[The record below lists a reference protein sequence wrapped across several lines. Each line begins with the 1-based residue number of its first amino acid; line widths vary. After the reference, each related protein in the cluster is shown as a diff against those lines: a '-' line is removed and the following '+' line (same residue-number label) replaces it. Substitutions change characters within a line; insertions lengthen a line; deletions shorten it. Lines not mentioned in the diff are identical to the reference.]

1 MGKGE
6 IVSGG
11 SAGQYDVKII
21 YGQGNIE
28 KQKENLN
35 TLIQKCDEE
44 LAPINDQLAALEG
57 EITTLRNSM
66 IDLNAEV
73 ADLMLEQKQLF
84 ADKRSLTSEI
94 DELEDQI
101 KDLAEEISRLESNIA
116 ILEAIKSSIQSDIDS
131 IDAEITALEDNPTY
145 FDQLLALQQLETI
158 RSQLAQ
164 SITQLQNLIIA
175 NQSAISEKKLT
186 IELKQSDIAEKEYE
200 IELNISNT
208 TDKQSEITAKQA
220 ELIAKQEEII
230 QNPIEI
236 AAKQSEIAAKQAE
249 LTPKQ
254 AEVAAKQAEITA
266 KQDEIV
272 IKQSEIDA
280 LKSEKII
287 IEDQQLA
294 LEDQESSLTTEMNN
308 AKEASS
314 ALENQMDSLTAVY
327 ATHEQTIIELQARIT
342 DLESFISTMQAA
354 LDNAEENG
362 LTEEEISDLQAAIAS
377 AQEELSL
384 ISGQIE
390 LLTSEM
396 IDISSEITNAKELLD
411 ILYDVNASN
420 EAKTLLALAAELQ
433 TEINELIASEA
444 SQEDINVLQSYLDT
458 TNTQIDEMKS
468 DDSFWM
474 QKSLLSALQLEIDA
488 KQLEIDEKQS
498 EIDEKQSELTSL
510 QSQADTLQSELNSLQ
525 SEADALESEL
535 NNLQKELDEIPT
547 IDQLQSQ
554 ETILKDALSVLQD
567 EKTNLEAQLLILQSE
582 KDSIEADIVAIEELI
597 GIIELEN
604 SNYKI
609 DLDTLN
615 DQKEAIEEEINNYEL
630 INYEYQI
637 SLLNTQKSI
646 LETARDNTQNNID
659 NINAIKSVDDGLLDY
674 KNEQR
679 DNKELELNSVNSDI
693 NTNAGLIESKKAKIE
708 TDNSLL
714 DQKNKDFWGQDVKR
728 KVLEIH
734 KFSYQKRLDQLL
746 AVPKDKT
753 ISAWCADFT
762 ETLAGE
768 VALIEIP
775 GESRYFNI
783 YPGYNSE
790 EARYNQARDG
800 QLVPILA
807 QTAAQV
813 FYNLAMLPGWQK
825 WRPTYRYGTITAID
839 VDNDTANVTLDNT
852 LSAQLNINI
861 NQASSLENV
870 PVVYMEC
877 NAEAFEVGDI
887 VLVKF
892 LNQQFQTPVIIGFR
906 DHPKPCGIV
915 SLKITVR
922 DNGTSA
928 LLPGVAVDITFT
940 NVDGTYS
947 GTTNDEGFISTRRQN
962 FSSEAVVILSRDGY
976 DSLSD
981 TFSLLEDTAL
991 EYLLV
996 SSGGSGTT
1004 GSWPAD
1010 ALVEELDLY
1019 TIEGLYFLEPND
1031 ADACQETYPPPWS
1044 IGHFTNRDY
1053 TDSYYLMKS
1062 CVENAQFRIKYGME
1076 YTSPHTFHWGLEW
1089 RADWN
1094 LFPKTYNLPYYHEIS
1109 FELAPS
1115 GYRSLSMDLKCQG
1128 TDFPSRV
1135 YTDTY
1140 REKWL
1145 TSEANIY
1152 DLLVTETH
1160 TALSEERLSN
1170 IAGRVSA
1177 APGFVWR
1184 ICITSKYE
1192 QFWTTRTEY
1201 SEYVPEWTSV
1211 EPIYKTVTTTGTGEE
1226 SHGYKWYSWTD
1237 SLDGESSLTG
1247 NFYSRVQEY
1256 KATGYNSRYAPD
1268 WQLIS
1273 DTIESNYSLL
1283 EFDMEFLYATRAW
1296 IEYPQEGEPIVHQ
1309 AMIGAYGRRYSIY
1322 VDQPENGFIFIP
1334 LMTAPEGTPY
1344 GCLGGA
1350 AGIFAYSGMFEDAE
1364 Y

>member
-44 LAPINDQLAALEG
+44 LAPINDQLAALDG
-57 EITTLRNSM
+57 EITTLRNSL

-158 RSQLAQ
+158 RSQLAK
-164 SITQLQNLIIA
+164 SITQLQDLISA
-175 NQSAISEKKLT
+175 NQSAISEKQLT
-186 IELKQSDIAEKEYE
+186 IESKQSDIAGKEYE

-220 ELIAKQEEII
+220 ELIATQEEII

-236 AAKQSEIAAKQAE
+236 AAKQSEITAKQAE

-266 KQDEIV
+266 KQDEII

-314 ALENQMDSLTAVY
+314 ALENNIESLTAVY
-327 ATHEQTIIELQARIT
+327 ESREQTIIGLQSRIT

-390 LLTSEM
+390 LLTREM
-396 IDISSEITNAKELLD
+396 IDISSEITNTKELLD

-510 QSQADTLQSELNSLQ
+510 QSQADALQSELTSLQSEADALQSELNSLQ
-525 SEADALESEL
+525 
-535 NNLQKELDEIPT
+535 KELDGIPT

-554 ETILKDALSVLQD
+554 ETILKDALSVLED

-693 NTNAGLIESKKAKIE
+693 DTNAGLIDSKRAKIE

-734 KFSYQKRLDQLL
+734 KLSYQKRLDQLL

-768 VALIEIP
+768 VALIEVP

-783 YPGYNSE
+783 YPGYNPE

-852 LSAQLNINI
+852 LSTQLNINI

-877 NAEAFEVGDI
+877 NAKAFDIGDE
-887 VLVKF
+887 VLVRFEKQDF
-892 LNQQFQTPVIIGFR
+892 KKPEIIGFKEY
-906 DHPKPCGIV
+906 PKPCG
-915 SLKITVR
+915 LKLTIIVR
-922 DNGTSA
+922 DSETLE
-928 LLPGVAVDITFT
+928 LLEDVLVDLTFI
-940 NVDGTYS
+940 NVDGLFNGETDNKGTVSVTREAPSENVNIILIKAGYITNESSFSFPATATENFLLTPEDNGGGDDDWVDGINLADLNAIYAYFTPYIANINTVLSDVVSEDGYTRTIITETIVTFRIEIRKRDLSSDDQSSWPLATYS
-947 GTTNDEGFISTRRQN
+947 EWVRTDVISKSYYQYGSTWKENISARETI
-962 FSSEAVVILSRDGY
+962 SSEEVHSGNENIGK
-976 DSLSD
+976 
-981 TFSLLEDTAL
+981 AL
-991 EYLLV
+991 
-996 SSGGSGTT
+996 
-1004 GSWPAD
+1004 D
-1010 ALVEELDLY
+1010 
-1019 TIEGLYFLEPND
+1019 IFPN
-1031 ADACQETYPPPWS
+1031 
-1044 IGHFTNRDY
+1044 IG
-1053 TDSYYLMKS
+1053 
-1062 CVENAQFRIKYGME
+1062 
-1076 YTSPHTFHWGLEW
+1076 
-1089 RADWN
+1089 
-1094 LFPKTYNLPYYHEIS
+1094 TYNTSYV
-1109 FELAPS
+1109 
-1115 GYRSLSMDLKCQG
+1115 
-1128 TDFPSRV
+1128 V
-1135 YTDTY
+1135 YTDDPYEAGMY
-1140 REKWL
+1140 RAESIASYKL
-1145 TSEANIY
+1145 P
-1152 DLLVTETH
+1152 TH
-1160 TALSEERLSN
+1160 LYMDYKSPAL
-1170 IAGRVSA
+1170 
-1177 APGFVWR
+1177 
-1184 ICITSKYE
+1184 Y
-1192 QFWTTRTEY
+1192 
-1201 SEYVPEWTSV
+1201 
-1211 EPIYKTVTTTGTGEE
+1211 
-1226 SHGYKWYSWTD
+1226 
-1237 SLDGESSLTG
+1237 G
-1247 NFYSRVQEY
+1247 NNLNR
-1256 KATGYNSRYAPD
+1256 
-1268 WQLIS
+1268 
-1273 DTIESNYSLL
+1273 
-1283 EFDMEFLYATRAW
+1283 
-1296 IEYPQEGEPIVHQ
+1296 
-1309 AMIGAYGRRYSIY
+1309 
-1322 VDQPENGFIFIP
+1322 
-1334 LMTAPEGTPY
+1334 
-1344 GCLGGA
+1344 
-1350 AGIFAYSGMFEDAE
+1350 GIFSYTDAQDGSRE
-1364 Y
+1364 YFYLPLFKITDFSVRQGNLFGLWYMRSQSIFTDVDYVNWPMLSDEYQA